1 MSATV
6 TNPQAR
12 FLTDLMRGRTKPIEG
27 ASRWR
32 MVRTLQRRGLVA
44 IDPVRAHGKITLDG
58 LKALRGRKASQ
69 WAKDGCEAYRLQLDE
84 LDAAI
89 AKATEA

>member
-1 MSATV
+1 MNTAI

-12 FLTDLMRGRTKPIEG
+12 FLTDLMRDRAKPIAG

-32 MVRTLQRRGLVA
+32 MVRMLQRRGLVA
-44 IDPVRAHGKITLDG
+44 IDPVRAHGDITLDG
-58 LKALRGRKASQ
+58 LQALRHRKADQ

-89 AKATEA
+89 AKASAA